1 MTVRSVTL
9 TLFGSAALVLSP
21 ALAAA
26 QTSGGTPTPAP
37 SPGATPTPAATPN
50 PTVGGVEML
59 PTRTIIDN
67 ASAAPTLSTL
77 VSAVKA
83 ADLTA
88 TLSGPGPFTVFAP
101 NNEAFARLGDQLAP
115 LLRPERKPLL
125 AKILTYHV
133 VPGNYDAEALLK
145 LAQAGGGK
153 ATLTTVEGE
162 PLTVSLEKIQG
173 KDALV
178 LVDVNGGKAYPLQY
192 NVKQSNG
199 MVHIIN
205 GILLPT
211 QKTDAPAGGA
221 APTGQK

>member
-9 TLFGSAALVLSP
+9 TLFGTAALVLSP

-26 QTSGGTPTPAP
+26 QTSGGTPAPAP
-37 SPGATPTPAATPN
+37 SPTATPSPASTPN

-59 PTRTIIDN
+59 PTRMIIDN

-83 ADLTA
+83 TDLTA

-101 NNEAFARLGDQLAP
+101 NNEAFERLGDQLAP
-115 LLRPERKPLL
+115 LLQPERKPLL
-125 AKILTYHV
+125 TKILTYHV

-162 PLTVSLEKIQG
+162 PLTISLEKIQG

-178 LVDVNGGKAYPLQY
+178 LIDVNGGKAYPLQY

-211 QKTDAPAGGA
+211 QKADAPAAGA